1 MANLALPIGWR
12 APATNVSAANVFA
25 TAAGSRESVALT
37 ALTALTP
44 LTAAQGGGYSGADR
58 RCQPSSPRA
67 RSLRRIDQVL
77 AHFQRAMRQRPRL
90 GVGGER
96 VFVRITR
103 RIGLVVADDKRRIAP
118 QFGEQR
124 LGQARIVIPEHADM
138 PGPLEAVHLRREA
151 VHHQHRDRPAARR

>member
-1 MANLALPIGWR
+1 MANLALPWGGR
-12 APATNVSAANVFA
+12 PPATTFAAAIVSAA
-25 TAAGSRESVALT
+25 AAGSRESVALT

-103 RIGLVVADDKRRIAP
+103 RIGLVVADDKRRIRATSGR
-118 QFGEQR
+118 Q
-124 LGQARIVIPEHADM
+124 
-138 PGPLEAVHLRREA
+138 
-151 VHHQHRDRPAARR
+151 